1 MGSVADKMN
10 EKCKKGG
17 KVVNCTSE
25 VGLVPSPAEMQKAL
39 QKNDITDKLVESA
52 TSCKDATFGENQNRN
67 AVVIGVIMADLALTL
82 DGKAEKLEKK
92 NEKTTCLNKMKE
104 GFVKLKAGE
113 DVPDAIDEMVND
125 INNEGV
131 SPADLLTNF
140 DEMSLILVPE
150 LEYSAGD
157 WVVPLIQAGSWLKG
171 SNLVSKAITK
181 ANKADTAGHLLKQP
195 H

>member
-52 TSCKDATFGENQNRN
+52 TSCKDVVFGENQNRN

-82 DGKAEKLEKK
+82 DGTAKEIANK
-92 NEKTTCLNKMKE
+92 NEKITCLNKIKD
-104 GFVKLKAGE
+104 GFAKL
-113 DVPDAIDEMVND
+113 N
-125 INNEGV
+125 
-131 SPADLLTNF
+131 
-140 DEMSLILVPE
+140 
-150 LEYSAGD
+150 
-157 WVVPLIQAGSWLKG
+157 
-171 SNLVSKAITK
+171 
-181 ANKADTAGHLLKQP
+181 
-195 H
+195 